1 MKKTFI
7 SVIVVL
13 AMLFALAVPAFA
25 VVEGKLSA
33 KVSTS
38 ADGKTATVTL
48 SVNNNSGFIALQVQA
63 KYDSKALKLKSAEN
77 GKVFDSIFSES
88 QNLTD
93 NPYQIIFMDA
103 FAEKDIKTN
112 DVLATYTFEI
122 LKSGETEIIF
132 SVVDAANFKGESDFK
147 FNTCTVK
154 VGGSANSGQA
164 DTPTSNNSSAS
175 ATDKNETVSDGSGN
189 ATEAPDANQ
198 SGAEISGN
206 DNFDTTTDDQQTP
219 NDELADA
226 DDLADTKNPATTV
239 IIVVAAVLVL
249 GAAAFLIV
257 YFKKKS
263 GK

>member
-13 AMLFALAVPAFA
+13 AMLFALSVPAFA
-25 VVEGKLSA
+25 AVEGKLSA
-33 KVSTS
+33 KVNIS

-77 GKVFDSIFSES
+77 GKVFDSIFSAS

-103 FAEKDIKTN
+103 FAEQDIKTN
-112 DVLATYTFEI
+112 GVLATYTFEI
-122 LKSGETEIIF
+122 LKSGSNITFEVVDVANLNGETE
-132 SVVDAANFKGESDFK
+132 NK

-189 ATEAPDANQ
+189 AIEAPDANQ

-239 IIVVAAVLVL
+239 IIVVAVVLVL